1 MYYPGPH
8 PTRADIA
15 AFVLQTEQRQHCAPN
30 SCFRIRSFICD
41 KISQVSENII
51 HLYFN
56 TLFFIQKRVS
66 FRELLLLIFYCRV
79 IFNNRAAPA
88 VNSPSTFNTTM
99 LLHSSSGGGKGTG
112 RQGRFTPREFGNICA
127 CRHCGIHPGTCR
139 GTNLALANTVCRD
152 RVRLWYRCKFFT
164 WLPPTEESQRLNQQ
178 PYLFSIKML
187 STRKSFMLLS
197 HTCFIIFLL
206 CMVLSPLFGV
216 NYIENLEMH
225 KVDSAENKSTSS
237 YKSYCKWF
245 LLSFKKNNKLL
256 H

>member
-99 LLHSSSGGGKGTG
+99 LLHSSSGGGK
-112 RQGRFTPREFGNICA
+112 
-127 CRHCGIHPGTCR
+127 
-139 GTNLALANTVCRD
+139 ALVDKAG
-152 RVRLWYRCKFFT
+152 
-164 WLPPTEESQRLNQQ
+164 
-178 PYLFSIKML
+178 
-187 STRKSFMLLS
+187 
-197 HTCFIIFLL
+197 
-206 CMVLSPLFGV
+206 SPLESLGIYV
-216 NYIENLEMH
+216 HADTVVYTLAHAEAQILPWQTP
-225 KVDSAENKSTSS
+225 SAETESGYGTDASFSHDYLRLKS
-237 YKSYCKWF
+237 
-245 LLSFKKNNKLL
+245 
-256 H
+256 HRD